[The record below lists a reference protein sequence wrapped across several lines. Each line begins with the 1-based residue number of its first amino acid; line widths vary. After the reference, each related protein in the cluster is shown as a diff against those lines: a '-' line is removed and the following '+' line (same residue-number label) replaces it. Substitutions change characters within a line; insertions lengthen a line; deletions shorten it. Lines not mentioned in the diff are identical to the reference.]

1 MGNRYFD
8 LASCCLINKLEI
20 NESRELVNNYAK
32 LMNIDEHDAIAKFD
46 LHTEIVAITNDLWF
60 AALNANKV

>member
-1 MGNRYFD
+1 
-8 LASCCLINKLEI
+8 
-20 NESRELVNNYAK
+20 NESRELVKHYAK